1 MKINMKSNQKLAP
14 NLASPSA
21 VSSSVMLFKRVA
33 SRIILWFKAHLVG
46 LGLFLAVL
54 ILLIGV
60 NNWQLR
66 QFRWVKLGD
75 NRYLVVIA
83 RSPQARTQ
91 GLSDRTDIGAQGML
105 FIQPQTARHIFW
117 MNRMK
122 MPLDFI
128 WLKDDQVV
136 DLHQNVPTPVELG
149 EIARVQP
156 GEPASYVL
164 EVPSGFIEREQ
175 VEIGTRFT
183 ILPIWYLAFW

>member
-1 MKINMKSNQKLAP
+1 MKSNQKSAP
-14 NLASPSA
+14 NLALPPA

-156 GEPASYVL
+156 GEPANYVL